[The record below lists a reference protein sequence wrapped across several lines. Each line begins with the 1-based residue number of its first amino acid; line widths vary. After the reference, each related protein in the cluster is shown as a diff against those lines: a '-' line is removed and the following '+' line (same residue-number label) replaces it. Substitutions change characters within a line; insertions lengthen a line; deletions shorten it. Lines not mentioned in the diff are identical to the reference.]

1 MDAPQFDLKLDD
13 HDRTTVYKMEEYS
26 VIAIQVI
33 TYDTNIAITI
43 NLRYNVQP
51 YTTYS
56 PIKKTPNNDFN
67 T

>member
-1 MDAPQFDLKLDD
+1 
-13 HDRTTVYKMEEYS
+13 MEEYS